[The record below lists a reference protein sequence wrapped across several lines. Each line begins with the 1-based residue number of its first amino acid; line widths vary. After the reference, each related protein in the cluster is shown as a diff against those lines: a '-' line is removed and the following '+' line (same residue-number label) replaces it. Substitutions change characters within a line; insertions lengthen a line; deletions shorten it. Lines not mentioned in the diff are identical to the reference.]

1 MSRWNLA
8 WLLGL
13 SAAALVGLSL
23 TYSAPSRSGQRK
35 HENLRLLVDVLE
47 EVQQR
52 YVKDLDPDK
61 MRELVENMI
70 NGGLEKLDPHSGF
83 INADEFKQFQHQNKG
98 KFGGVGIRIRV
109 DERTGIFLV
118 ESPMPGTPAYEAG
131 VMAGDIIVKV
141 DGKATEQQ
149 PLKRVVEMIQGEPGT
164 DVTLTVLHEGQK
176 KPVDMKLTRAE
187 IKVES
192 VLGDT
197 RQQDNQQDWDFWVD
211 PATKIAYVRLIA
223 FTETTVDELTKTV
236 DSLQRAGMRGLVLD
250 LRNNPG
256 GLLRAAVEVSSMF
269 LPEGKTIVTTKGRNM
284 ATEEA
289 YKSHQRNPNVRPGTY
304 YPITI
309 LLNRYSASASEIVA
323 AALQDHARAVIIGE
337 RSYGKGSVQNVIAME
352 SGSSALKLTT
362 ASYWRPSERNIHR
375 FPDSKEEDE
384 WGVKPS
390 SGYEVKLS
398 DEERIEYFKWRRK
411 RDVIRR
417 PGQPEPKDEA
427 EEKKAEP
434 PGDEL
439 SPEAK
444 KEAEKQLKDL
454 PPPPARQGDAAKVEK
469 KGPFRDRVL
478 DKALEYIRGELQNR
492 PAQDAQ
498 VVPEPAAP
506 PRVEVQPAVRESR
519 AALVRQDRSTAQV
532 VR

>member
-1 MSRWNLA
+1 MWRVSARRRQKDLQIMSRWNLS

-23 TYSAPSRSGQRK
+23 TYSAPSRERNLQKK

-52 YVKDLDPDK
+52 YVKDLDGDK
-61 MRELVENMI
+61 MRDLVENMI

-83 INADEFKQFQHQNKG
+83 INNDEFKQFQHQNKG

-109 DERTGIFLV
+109 EERSGLFLV
-118 ESPMPGTPAYEAG
+118 ESPMPGTPAYNAG
-131 VMAGDIIVKV
+131 VMAGDLIVKV

-149 PLKRVVEMIQGEPGT
+149 PLKKVVELIQGEPGT

-192 VLGDT
+192 VLGDQ
-197 RQQDNQQDWDFWVD
+197 RHKDDQQKWEFWID
-211 PATKIAYVRLIA
+211 PATRIAYIRLVA
-223 FTETTVDELTKTV
+223 FTETTVDELTRTV

-256 GLLRAAVEVSSMF
+256 GLLRAAVDVSSMF
-269 LPEGKTIVTTKGRNM
+269 LAEGKTVVTTKGRNNT
-284 ATEEA
+284 TEEA
-289 YKSHQRNPNVRPGTY
+289 YKAQQKNPNVRPGTY

-323 AALQDHARAVIIGE
+323 AALQDHARAVIVGE
-337 RSYGKGSVQNVIAME
+337 RSYGKGSVQNIIPME
-352 SGSSALKLTT
+352 SGTSALKLTT

-375 FPDSKEEDE
+375 FPDSKEEEE
-384 WGVKPS
+384 WGVKPNKD
-390 SGYEVKLS
+390 YEVKLS
-398 DEERIEYFKWRRK
+398 DEERIDYYKWRRK
-411 RDVIRR
+411 RDVIHR
-417 PGQPEPKDEA
+417 PGEPAPKEEADKDGEA
-427 EEKKAEP
+427 PDKDRKAE
-434 PGDEL
+434 
-439 SPEAK
+439 K
-444 KEAEKQLKDL
+444 
-454 PPPPARQGDAAKVEK
+454 K

-478 DKALEYIRGELQNR
+478 DKAIEYIRAELQKQ
-492 PAQDAQ
+492 PAQDAAIPAEVAPAARLVSQPLLGTRTEQQ
-498 VVPEPAAP
+498 VV
-506 PRVEVQPAVRESR
+506 Q
-519 AALVRQDRSTAQV
+519 QDRSTRRVQ
-532 VR
+532 R